1 MQRMEVEPAAPL
13 LPLNPA
19 ALKRGRSASAEESA
33 PKRFKEQTYAQ
44 IVDAVALNF
53 VQVFLTCDQPRRD
66 WRLDFAGLAPA
77 AGAPREPRPMQLVFS
92 IVKAPAGGRY
102 VLSGK
107 VLDLGSGRAFPLS
120 GPRGFECAGLS
131 LAAALAGLSVPV
143 ARFRPRRRFTA
154 SPSSA

>member
-44 IVDAVALNF
+44 IVEEVALDF
-53 VQVFLTCDQPRRD
+53 VQVFVACAQPRRD

-77 AGAPREPRPMQLVFS
+77 AAGAPREPRRMQLVFS

-102 VLSGK
+102 VLTGR

-143 ARFRPRRRFTA
+143 ARFLDEAAERFL
-154 SPSSA
+154 